1 MKTKLFTLSLLI
13 FSSFA
18 FAQSITNVK
27 TLLTETEYGNAR
39 LLVTPLTID
48 AHAEKPTKTSGV
60 YTILVCFTYKGEQ
73 KAIHQD
79 LTRKFAQDGK
89 AELFLAMGAKKDNIV
104 IGNVQFYRRDLM
116 SSENYPKKDDCYK

>member
-1 MKTKLFTLSLLI
+1 MKTKLITLSLLLC
-13 FSSFA
+13 SALA
-18 FAQSITNVK
+18 FAQAITNVK

-39 LLVTPLTID
+39 LLVTPLSID

-60 YTILVCFTYKGEQ
+60 YAILVCFTYKGEQ

-79 LTRKFAQDGK
+79 LTRKFAQDGE

>member
-60 YTILVCFTYKGEQ
+60 YAILVCFTYKGEQ

-116 SSENYPKKDDCYK
+116 SSENYPKKEDCYK

>member
-60 YTILVCFTYKGEQ
+60 YAILVCFTYKGEQ

>member
-1 MKTKLFTLSLLI
+1 MKTKLITLSLLLC
-13 FSSFA
+13 SALA
-18 FAQSITNVK
+18 FAQAITNVK

-39 LLVTPLTID
+39 LLVTPLSID

-60 YTILVCFTYKGEQ
+60 YAILVCFTYKGEQ

-79 LTRKFAQDGK
+79 LTRKFAQDGE

-104 IGNVQFYRRDLM
+104 IGNVQFYRRDLI